1 MGRLIVIVLMIL
13 AITPVLA
20 DDITSAPRPRL
31 ENFANY
37 NEFLAAM
44 YAYKKQIELE
54 KKFADSIVI
63 NIQLSEKS
71 ANAPKGVSSM
81 PVKSPELNSAIDTYI
96 PPLVISGPEDLEM
109 AIEAAKNFLHPV
121 YTEMFRYQRTT
132 AQSFPLKPL
141 EFSSLQESAI
151 ANGLKLGF
159 SPDNEQQ
166 VTDNLVGN
174 SPSKKAKEQ
183 LEQADDM
190 NEANLSALKK
200 SGTFLG
206 GDVNIGAPV
215 INDVSISVEY
225 HP

>member
-1 MGRLIVIVLMIL
+1 MGRLIVIILMLL
-13 AITPVLA
+13 AVTPVLA
-20 DDITSAPRPRL
+20 DDITTEPRPRL
-31 ENFANY
+31 ENYANY

-71 ANAPKGVSSM
+71 AHAPKGVSAM
-81 PVKSPELNSAIDTYI
+81 PVKSPELNSAIDTYV
-96 PPLVISGPEDLEM
+96 PPLIISGPEDLEM
-109 AIEAAKNFLHPV
+109 AIEAAKHFLHPV

-141 EFSSLQESAI
+141 EVSSLQESAI
-151 ANGLKLGF
+151 GNGLKLDF
-159 SPDNEQQ
+159 SPDVEQQ
-166 VTDNLVGN
+166 VTERLVGN
-174 SPSKKAKEQ
+174 SPEKKTKEQ

-200 SGTFLG
+200 MEILGG
-206 GDVNIGAPV
+206 GDVNIGPPV
-215 INDVSISVEY
+215 INNVDISVEY
-225 HP
+225 RP